1 MGEERKELQE
11 SLEKPKGSA
20 TLAQWEKHNTEG
32 EVDDEIMRM
41 NREKHMR
48 AEAEKIRKKVEKK
61 NKKKEKKEKKAEKKD
76 KKKKDKKK
84 KKGGKKKKKKKKKKK
99 S

>member
-1 MGEERKELQE
+1 MGKKRWRPQTGPSAQDAIKKRKETGMTWEERKELQE

-20 TLAQWEKHNTEG
+20 SLAKWEKQNTEG

-41 NREKHMR
+41 NREKAMR

-61 NKKKEKKEKKAEKKD
+61 NKNKSNVKKR
-76 KKKKDKKK
+76 
-84 KKGGKKKKKKKKKKK
+84 
-99 S
+99 